1 MTSPIAPIGQPPDRD
16 DAGHER
22 PGRRVTSVATRQR
35 LLDGRFSNAHD
46 NHDFSVS
53 QQNDTQALSPGF
65 VRDVRPGR
73 FLRGGPCASSP
84 PSHRGLAVGMNL
96 AVIRDRSALCQ
107 EDRMMRCTKLVAL
120 ALLAAPTVVPAYQ
133 TTEDIVW
140 PNTGRYPAYPAP
152 EPDERIV
159 EPFVSGG
166 VTWDSNLFRLS
177 DAADTQATLGSTQ
190 KSDTRYRLGAGIRA
204 NLAASRQRVILE
216 GRVDDDNFE
225 RFAFLNHT
233 GYKASATWKW
243 LAGPNGRGDLGY
255 SRRRFLASLAE
266 LQAPLRDIITEDR
279 AFGAAT
285 YLLTPR
291 WRLRGG
297 MEWLK
302 FHHSEPIRASLD
314 SRTVSTT
321 LGVDYLTPAGG
332 TAGTQV
338 KYSNGEFPQR
348 QFVAGSLVD
357 NRYDE
362 VEASAV
368 VSGYPGGKSHFDM
381 RIGYTSRRHGQLSQR
396 DFDGMTG
403 RLDFDWTPTAK
414 ILLNAAVWR
423 EIRSIEDVSASYVL
437 SQGFS
442 LGPRWAPTS
451 KLVFQARW
459 VYEKRDFEGDPGFI
473 LAGGPA
479 REDRFR
485 GGSLAVGYTPW
496 RNAELA
502 LAYERGDRNSNVLG
516 RDYDYDA
523 VSANVKVAF

>member
-1 MTSPIAPIGQPPDRD
+1 
-16 DAGHER
+16 
-22 PGRRVTSVATRQR
+22 
-35 LLDGRFSNAHD
+35 
-46 NHDFSVS
+46 
-53 QQNDTQALSPGF
+53 
-65 VRDVRPGR
+65 
-73 FLRGGPCASSP
+73 
-84 PSHRGLAVGMNL
+84 
-96 AVIRDRSALCQ
+96 
-107 EDRMMRCTKLVAL
+107 
-120 ALLAAPTVVPAYQ
+120 
-133 TTEDIVW
+133 
-140 PNTGRYPAYPAP
+140 
-152 EPDERIV
+152 
-159 EPFVSGG
+159 
-166 VTWDSNLFRLS
+166 
-177 DAADTQATLGSTQ
+177 
-190 KSDTRYRLGAGIRA
+190 
-204 NLAASRQRVILE
+204 
-216 GRVDDDNFE
+216 
-225 RFAFLNHT
+225 
-233 GYKASATWKW
+233 
-243 LAGPNGRGDLGY
+243 
-255 SRRRFLASLAE
+255 
-266 LQAPLRDIITEDR
+266 
-279 AFGAAT
+279 
-285 YLLTPR
+285 
-291 WRLRGG
+291 